1 MTIRTPRARRR
12 RAAPPALGVL
22 AAAIA
27 AIANRAA
34 LASLATL
41 ATLIALAVPPP
52 ARAQADPDCAAPD
65 AGAAA
70 LDDSAAVALADT
82 AANPFR
88 RIMDLYQVGITARQ
102 AHDCLRYQRA
112 MERALTVAP
121 GHPILMNH
129 LARALARQGQYD
141 LAEAWLDSVAA
152 TGAVVDLEAD
162 ADFAGLRASEAFRA
176 VVARMAANR
185 QPQGEAQEAFALKI
199 PDLLPEGIARDAES
213 GALYLGSIRL
223 RKILRLGPD
232 GSVADFVREGQD
244 GLCSVVGL
252 TVDPLRRVLW
262 ACSAA
267 DPGMAG
273 ATPADTSRTGV
284 FGWSLDDGELVGAFL
299 LPDSTVRRQ
308 LNDLAIGPLGRI
320 YASDSQRGAV
330 WRLDPDAGAW
340 EVLLADGEVPGA
352 NGLAFSPDGRR
363 LYVSAYALG
372 VAVVDLDDAQAVSGV
387 RRLACPATQP
397 AVFIDGL
404 YCRGNSLFAVQNWLG
419 MARVTRFWLDTTG
432 TEVTGAE
439 VLLSHHPRF
448 DEPTTAA
455 LAEDE
460 LFVVANS
467 ELHRY
472 APDGTLAPADKPP
485 RFVVLRLPY

>member
-12 RAAPPALGVL
+12 RAAPPPLGVL
-22 AAAIA
+22 AAAA
-27 AIANRAA
+27 AAPATFAA
-34 LASLATL
+34 LAVLA
-41 ATLIALAVPPP
+41 ALAAAPPP
-52 ARAQADPDCAAPD
+52 ARAQAGADRAASG
-65 AGAAA
+65 AFAAA
-70 LDDSAAVALADT
+70 AGDSAAVVLADS

-88 RIMDLYQVGITARQ
+88 RIMDLYRLGMAARE

-112 MERALTVAP
+112 MERALAIAP
-121 GHPILMNH
+121 GHPILMTH

-152 TGAVVDLEAD
+152 TGAIVNLETD
-162 ADFAGLRASEAFRA
+162 ADFADLRASEAFRA

-185 QPQGEAQEAFALKI
+185 RPQGEAQEAFALEI
-199 PDLLPEGIARDAES
+199 PDLMPEGIARDPES
-213 GALYLGSIRL
+213 GALYLGSMRL
-223 RKILRLGPD
+223 RKILRLDPD

-244 GLCSVVGL
+244 GLCSVIGL

-267 DPGMAG
+267 GPEMAG
-273 ATPADTSRTGV
+273 ATAADTSRTGV
-284 FGWSLDDGELVGAFL
+284 FGWSLDGGELVGAFL
-299 LPDSTVRRQ
+299 LPDTTVRRQ

-320 YASDSQRGAV
+320 YASDSQQGAV

-340 EVLLADGEVPGA
+340 EMFLGDGEVPGA
-352 NGLAFSPDGRR
+352 NGLAFSPDGHR

-372 VAVVDLDDAQAVSGV
+372 VAVVDLDDAQAARGL
-387 RRLACPATQP
+387 RQLACPATQP
-397 AVFIDGL
+397 AVFADGL

-419 MARVTRFWLDTTG
+419 MARVTRFWLDATG

-455 LAEDE
+455 LAEAE

-472 APDGTLAPADKPP
+472 APDGTLAPPDKPP
-485 RFVVLRLPY
+485 RFVVLRLPF

>member
-1 MTIRTPRARRR
+1 MTAHTPRARRR
-12 RAAPPALGVL
+12 GAASPALGAL
-22 AAAIA
+22 AASVA
-27 AIANRAA
+27 ALAALSA
-34 LASLATL
+34 LASLAL
-41 ATLIALAVPPP
+41 APLPLW
-52 ARAQADPDCAAPD
+52 ARVGSASAASGVAPGAAP
-65 AGAAA
+65 GASA
-70 LDDSAAVALADT
+70 LSDSAAVALADT

-88 RIMDLYQVGITARQ
+88 RIVDLYQMGLAARQ
-102 AHDCLRYQRA
+102 ENACLRYQRA
-112 MERALTVAP
+112 MERALAVAP
-121 GHPILMNH
+121 GHPILMTH

-162 ADFAGLRASEAFRA
+162 ADFVDLRASEAFRS

-185 QPQGEAQEAFALKI
+185 QPQGEAQEAFVLEI
-199 PDLLPEGIARDAES
+199 PDLLPEGIARDPES

-232 GSVADFVREGQD
+232 DSVADFVREGQD

-267 DPGMAG
+267 GPEMVD

-299 LPDSTVRRQ
+299 LPDATVRRQ
-308 LNDLAIGPLGRI
+308 LNDLTIGPLGRI

-340 EVLLADGEVPGA
+340 EVFLGDGEVPGA
-352 NGLAFSPDGRR
+352 NGLAFSADGRR

-372 VAVVDLDDAQAVSGV
+372 VAVVDLDDAQTVLGV
-387 RRLACPATQP
+387 RRLACPASQP

-419 MARVTRFWLDTTG
+419 MARVIRFWLDAAG
-432 TEVTGAE
+432 SEVTGAE
-439 VLLSHHPRF
+439 ILLSHHPSF

-455 LAEDE
+455 LADAE

-467 ELHRY
+467 ELRRY